1 MQYLI
6 LPVDNCGVMSGFK
19 NTNYKTY
26 WGVSHWGIDYY
37 DSSLVL
43 KAMGEGKVL
52 MNGYDNV
59 FGNIIII
66 QYNDVYNHETKK
78 SSDVICRMYH
88 LANPSPI
95 SVGETV
101 KQGQSIGVMGSTGK
115 YSSGVHVHVEFDSD
129 TQYYNYGGPLIAD
142 SNLIK
147 KGYDDS
153 LINPSYLLY
162 KGANQKIYNKGY
174 TGWVHD
180 YEINLPSLEIKKDYE
195 QLYNNLLN
203 EYNNL
208 VDENALLNDKYVNYK
223 NALTQINTIVKG
235 VL

>member
-19 NTNYKTY
+19 NTNYKSY
-26 WGVSHWGIDYY
+26 WGVSHWGVDYY
-37 DSSLVL
+37 DDSLDL

-59 FGNIIII
+59 FGNIIVI
-66 QYNDVYNHETKK
+66 QYNGVYNHETKQTA
-78 SSDVICRMYH
+78 DVICRMYH
-88 LANPSPI
+88 LASPSPV

-101 KQGQSIGVMGSTGK
+101 KQGQSIGIMGSTGK

-129 TQYYNYGGPLIAD
+129 THYYNYGGPLSVD

-162 KGANQKIYNKGY
+162 KAANQKIYNKGY
-174 TGWVHD
+174 TGWVND
-180 YEINLPSLEIKKDYE
+180 YEINLPSLVPKTDYE
-195 QLYNNLLN
+195 KLYNNLMK

-208 VDENALLNDKYVNYK
+208 VDENALLSDKYENYK

>member
-6 LPVDNCGVMSGFK
+6 LPVNNCGVMSGFK
-19 NTNYKTY
+19 NTNYKSH
-26 WGVSHWGIDYY
+26 WGVSHWGVDYY
-37 DSSLVL
+37 DDSLDL

-59 FGNIIII
+59 FGNIIVI
-66 QYNDVYNHETKK
+66 QYNGVYNHETKQTA
-78 SSDVICRMYH
+78 DVICRMYH
-88 LANPSPI
+88 LASPSPI

-101 KQGQSIGVMGSTGK
+101 KQGQSIGIMGSTGK

-129 TQYYNYGGPLIAD
+129 THYYNYGGPLSVD

-162 KGANQKIYNKGY
+162 KAANQKIYNKGY
-174 TGWVHD
+174 TGWVND

-195 QLYNNLLN
+195 KLYNNLLN

-223 NALTQINTIVKG
+223 NALIQINTIVKG